1 MKITHKQL
9 RRIIKE
15 ELSRSLSEAGPDINS
30 DGALDAPEL
39 RDLADD
45 LEAEE
50 KADPLRDYNP
60 DAVKA
65 AAYAVE
71 KVGYPQ
77 GGMIETE
84 IHEYL
89 ENTLGMDPM
98 GNEIDVIGDEALS
111 AAGIM
116 LGVGPDTL

>member
-1 MKITHKQL
+1 MKITRKQL
-9 RRIIKE
+9 RQIIKE
-15 ELSRSLSEAGPDINS
+15 GLSRSLSEAGPDINS

-65 AAYAVE
+65 AAHAIE
-71 KVGYPQ
+71 KVPYPQ
-77 GGMIETE
+77 GGMIENE
-84 IHEYL
+84 IHLYL
-89 ENTLGMDPM
+89 EKTLGLSDTSD
-98 GNEIDVIGDEALS
+98 EIFDIADEALS
-111 AAGIM
+111 VAGIM
-116 LGVGPDTL
+116 LGVGPEGL